1 MNLNPEYENKYLSLL
16 KKIIMDETQHDASTI
31 FLFGSRASGR
41 ERFGSDY
48 DIGITGMDKNTFE
61 KMKYS
66 ILDKIEDSIIPWKTD
81 IVNFDT
87 VTENFRES
95 AMKKVL
101 WWKKEPVLK

>member
-66 ILDKIEDSIIPWKTD
+66 ILDKIERSRFSNNLTPLISCLQGRHNT
-81 IVNFDT
+81 
-87 VTENFRES
+87 
-95 AMKKVL
+95 
-101 WWKKEPVLK
+101 PVSEGRDPVAG